1 MRKIFT
7 DFPIGSGAFELSPD
21 DAHHVLIVLRH
32 TVGDSLQVTDS
43 TGVTYECLITSKE
56 GHAAFLT
63 PVRKVSDSTA
73 TAGKVVLAAGLLK
86 NDKFEWVIQKA
97 TELGVSTIIPVQ
109 MDHCVVKL
117 NETRVQSKLQRWQR
131 IAGEAAKQCGR
142 SDIPDVT
149 KVMSLP
155 EVTTTYG
162 DMRFVVPYEQETAPL
177 RNVCQDVRTGDVVI
191 VIGPEGGFAR
201 TEIDYLAQHVEW
213 CRTVTLGPRILRA
226 ETASLAAL
234 SIVMY
239 ERGFNECQR

>member
-1 MRKIFT
+1 
-7 DFPIGSGAFELSPD
+7 
-21 DAHHVLIVLRH
+21 
-32 TVGDSLQVTDS
+32 
-43 TGVTYECLITSKE
+43 
-56 GHAAFLT
+56 
-63 PVRKVSDSTA
+63 
-73 TAGKVVLAAGLLK
+73 
-86 NDKFEWVIQKA
+86 
-97 TELGVSTIIPVQ
+97 
-109 MDHCVVKL
+109 
-117 NETRVQSKLQRWQR
+117 
-131 IAGEAAKQCGR
+131 
-142 SDIPDVT
+142 
-149 KVMSLP
+149 MSLP

-162 DMRFVVPYEQETAPL
+162 DMRFVVPYEQETEPL